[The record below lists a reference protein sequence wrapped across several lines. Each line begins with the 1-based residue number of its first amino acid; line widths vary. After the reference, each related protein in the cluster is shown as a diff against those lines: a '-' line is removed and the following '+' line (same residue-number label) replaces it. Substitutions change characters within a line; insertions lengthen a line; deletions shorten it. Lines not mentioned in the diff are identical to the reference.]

1 MVSRKSMAD
10 LQKEQ
15 RVPHIREV
23 AHQTLAEAGYE
34 GLTMRGL
41 AEKCGMS
48 VPTLYNLI
56 GGKDEILAQDAV
68 EAFRRVVR
76 ATEAKSG
83 GDAIDRTL
91 NLYDAMLDEIMGD
104 EAYYQAFLPYSSSV
118 VELRSFHERGARLY
132 QSFLGAILNA
142 RKTQDFDDSFK
153 LDLAITELYD
163 LSMAVI
169 IKWSTGSVET
179 EQLRHRLY
187 YGISLILGS
196 GMKGAAKEKITL
208 LGQRA
213 AEGIKPK

>member
-1 MVSRKSMAD
+1 MVSPKSMAN

-15 RVPHIREV
+15 RVSHIREV

-34 GLTMRGL
+34 GLTMRSL

-83 GDAIDRTL
+83 GDAIEQTL

-104 EAYYQAFLPYSSSV
+104 EA
-118 VELRSFHERGARLY
+118 
-132 QSFLGAILNA
+132 
-142 RKTQDFDDSFK
+142 
-153 LDLAITELYD
+153 
-163 LSMAVI
+163 
-169 IKWSTGSVET
+169 
-179 EQLRHRLY
+179 
-187 YGISLILGS
+187 
-196 GMKGAAKEKITL
+196 
-208 LGQRA
+208 
-213 AEGIKPK
+213 